1 MRRRSVV
8 VVLCLVASISNT
20 ASAQGMRDRIR
31 ELFSFGECGRPLC
44 LDNSVNATNGHGD
57 HFIPDL
63 IARNGAIL
71 GFLADA
77 IAANASNLP
86 LSASASGETYR
97 FVGGLPVKTSSSL
110 GPIFGERAQT
120 LGKGRWVVGA
130 NMSGVNFTSIRGVP
144 LNDILL
150 NFTHDDVAPT
160 GLGQPLREND
170 VLQVQLDLNVNLLV
184 STFFGTWGVTDK
196 LDLGVA
202 IPIVHTGLTG
212 RSTGQFIPFGIP
224 TSHFFAGDSA
234 HPVLS
239 ANATTYGFETGLGD
253 VAVRAKWNAYSTEQ
267 YGVSVMGDLRLPT
280 GSTEDMTGA
289 GKLSLRG
296 LVVGSALFGT
306 FSPHVNAGYFMRGG
320 YNDYLLGT
328 LGFDQPLSDWA
339 TLAVDVISE
348 WQVGENALELPG
360 DVAFQFPVERHVT
373 PTNIPNI
380 DDHLVHGSFG
390 MKFKTP
396 GGPILVANGLIPLRR
411 GGMESRFTW
420 TLGIDAN
427 F

>member
-1 MRRRSVV
+1 MRRRSVA

-120 LGKGRWVVGA
+120 LGKNRWVVGA
-130 NMSGVNFTSIRGVP
+130 NMTGVSFTTLRGVP
-144 LNDILL
+144 LNRIVL

-170 VLQVQLDLNVNLLV
+170 VLQVALDLNVNLLV
-184 STFFGTWGVTDK
+184 STFFATWGATDK

-234 HPVLS
+234 NPVLA

-253 VAVRAKWNAYSTEQ
+253 VAVRAKWNAYSTEK
-267 YGVSVMGDLRLPT
+267 YGVSVMGDARLPT
-280 GSTEDMTGA
+280 GSTEDLTGS

-296 LVVGSALFGT
+296 LVVGSAVFGS

-360 DVAFQFPVERHVT
+360 EVTFTYPVERHVT

-380 DDHLVHGSFG
+380 DDHRVNGSFG

-396 GGPILVANGLIPLRR
+396 GGPIIVANGLIPLRR
-411 GGMESRFTW
+411 GGLESRFIW

>member
-1 MRRRSVV
+1 MRRSLLG
-8 VVLCLVASISNT
+8 LCLVATIGST
-20 ASAQGMRDRIR
+20 ANAQGMRDRLR

-77 IAANASNLP
+77 IAANASNFP

-97 FVGGLPVKTSSSL
+97 FVGGLPVKTSGSL
-110 GPIFGERAQT
+110 GPIFGERYQT
-120 LGKGRWVVGA
+120 LGKNRWVVGT
-130 NMSGVNFTSIRGVP
+130 NMTGVNFTSLRGVP
-144 LNDILL
+144 MNDIIL
-150 NFTHDDVAPT
+150 NFTHDDVPPA
-160 GLGQPLREND
+160 GLGAPVREND
-170 VLQVQLDLNVNLLV
+170 VLQVTLDLNVNLLV
-184 STFFGTWGVTDK
+184 TTFFATWGATDK
-196 LDLGVA
+196 LDLGLAV
-202 IPIVHTGLTG
+202 PIVHTGLTG
-212 RSTGQFIPFGIP
+212 RSTGQFFPFGIP

-253 VAVRAKWNAYSTEQ
+253 IAMRAKWQAWSNDKA
-267 YGVSVMGDLRLPT
+267 GVSVMGDMRLPT
-280 GSTEDMTGA
+280 GSTEDLTGA
-289 GKLSLRG
+289 GKIAIRG
-296 LVVGSALFGT
+296 LVIASGQFGD

-328 LGFDQPLSDWA
+328 LGFDQPVSSWA
-339 TLAVDVISE
+339 TLAIDVISE
-348 WQVGENALELPG
+348 WQVGESSLELPG
-360 DVAFQFPVERHVT
+360 DVTYLFPVERHVT

-380 DDHLVHGSFG
+380 DDHRVNGSFG

-396 GGPILVANGLIPLRR
+396 GGPIIVGNALIPLRR
-411 GGMESRFTW
+411 GGLESRFTW
-420 TLGIDAN
+420 TVGIDAN